1 METVRNKIFHNAL
14 DLALIIQQRKEQG
27 QKVVFTNGCFDLIH
41 TGHTRYL
48 EQARTAGDCLVIGV
62 NSDASIGRIKGN
74 KRPIVALEERME
86 VLAGF
91 HFVDYLISFNE
102 VDPYNLIKTIRPSL
116 LVKGGDWPITD
127 IIGKD
132 IVEAEGGSVFTIPEV
147 LGQSTTRI
155 INRIIDLY
163 KPSAT

>member
-1 METVRNKIFHNAL
+1 MENISNKIFKNIQ
-14 DLALIIQQRKEQG
+14 DLAVLVQQRKESN

-48 EQARTAGDCLVIGV
+48 EQARVAGDCLIIGV
-62 NSDASIGRIKGN
+62 NSDESVRELKGV
-74 KRPIVALEERME
+74 KRPIVTLEERME
-86 VLAGF
+86 VLASL

-102 VDPYNLIKTIRPSL
+102 QDPFNLINVLRPSI
-116 LVKGGDWPITD
+116 LVKGGDWPIDD

-132 IVEAEGGSVFTIPEV
+132 VVEADGGSVFTIPEIP
-147 LGQSTTRI
+147 GQSTTKI

-163 KPSAT
+163 KPTIT